1 VLLNTSLQSFDGAGY
16 RHLAASVD
24 PSKVL
29 DFTWAGRDPD
39 NRWNVVGEPTLYIA
53 GDVGVVIAEWT
64 RHFHV
69 NLTPEL
75 ARQTV
80 ERTVYRLDISVERVF
95 DLRDSALC
103 ADLHLADAPHCFLD
117 IAVARATAQF
127 LRATTAAQ
135 GLLVPCMAMLDD
147 LARWNLVLFLEK
159 LPPDPALFIRR
170 VEVEG
175 PFKWR

>member
-1 VLLNTSLQSFDGAGY
+1 MPLNARLRSFDGAGY
-16 RHLAASVD
+16 RHLAAGVD
-24 PSKVL
+24 QSKVL

-53 GDVGVVIAEWT
+53 GDVGVAIAEWT

-69 NLTPEL
+69 NLQPDL

-80 ERTVYRLDISVERVF
+80 ERTVYRLDVSVERLF
-95 DLRDSALC
+95 DPRDGALC
-103 ADLHLADAPHCFLD
+103 EALHLANAPHCFLD
-117 IAVARATAQF
+117 IAVARATAHF
-127 LRATTAAQ
+127 LRTTTTAQ
-135 GLLVPCMAMLDD
+135 GLLVPSMAMLDD
-147 LARWNLVLFLEK
+147 FNRWNLVLFLEK
-159 LPPDPALFIRR
+159 LPPNPALFIRR